1 MQAWSAI
8 SNRRRSK
15 MRIRNCWKNL
25 KNTKTKRLWTK
36 STKNTQVGLRRW
48 KTFIKG
54 QSWLTRR
61 AKKLTQTLTWILLM
75 PFYGITAWTCARGLF
90 STECSNKKWRIER
103 RILTD
108 FLRRW
113 MKNTNPLHHTPN
125 RTLKWSKLT
134 STCTKNIWHSSSR
147 TTISSALWVKFL
159 PKLTLKILSR
169 RLQSMHQ
176 YSNSIP
182 SSISWR
188 ILKSSH
194 R

>member
-1 MQAWSAI
+1 MQTWSAC
-8 SNRRRSK
+8 SNRRRSR
-15 MRIRNCWKNL
+15 MRIRDCWKNL

-36 STKNTQVGLRRW
+36 STKNTQVGLRSW
-48 KTFIKG
+48 KTFLKG
-54 QSWLTRR
+54 QSWLTIG
-61 AKKLTQTLTWILLM
+61 AKKVTQTLTWILLT
-75 PFYGITAWTCARGLF
+75 PFYGIPAWTCARGLF
-90 STECSNKKWRIER
+90 STGCSNKKWRIEN

-113 MKNTNPLHHTPN
+113 MKNTELLHHTPN

-147 TTISSALWVKFL
+147 TTISSVLWVKFSQ
-159 PKLTLKILSR
+159 KLTLKILSR

-182 SSISWR
+182 SSIYWR

>member
-75 PFYGITAWTCARGLF
+75 PFYGIPAWTCARGLF
-90 STECSNKKWRIER
+90 STEFSNKKWWIER

-113 MKNTNPLHHTPN
+113 IKNTKLLHHTPN
-125 RTLKWSKLT
+125 RTLKWCKLT

>member
-113 MKNTNPLHHTPN
+113 IKNTKLLHHTPN
-125 RTLKWSKLT
+125 RTLKWCKLT
-134 STCTKNIWHSSSR
+134 STCTKNIWQSFSR
-147 TTISSALWVKFL
+147 TTIFSALWVKFL
-159 PKLTLKILSR
+159 PKLTLKILSK
-169 RLQSMHQ
+169 RLQSINQ
-176 YSNSIP
+176 YSDSIP